1 MTQGLSGAFAFN
13 GTNLTLQPTET
24 RWGERESYGID
35 GAGHPIYPNVR
46 TFEMTWQ
53 LISASDLSQLVN
65 FFNIVSSTGTV
76 VADLPKWGDVQY
88 LFYGYS
94 GCTLSEPVVS
104 THFAEH
110 TQDVKLLI
118 LNIRTN

>member
-1 MTQGLSGAFAFN
+1 MTQGLSGSFAFN
-13 GTNLTLQPTET
+13 GTNITLQPTESK
-24 RWGERESYGID
+24 WGERESHGID
-35 GAGHPIYPNVR
+35 GAGHYIYSNVR

-53 LISASDLSQLVN
+53 LISASDLSQLIT
-65 FFNIVSSTGTV
+65 FFNQVQSTGTV
-76 VADLPKWGDVQY
+76 VADLPKWGDAQY

-104 THFAEH
+104 THFNEY
-110 TQDVKLLI
+110 TQDVRLLI